1 MRVFHQNI
9 DHQPLRLDSLKN
21 ILEEIKLDLFII
33 TEHNMKRWEKDR
45 INLDNFFIASSY
57 CRDSTSKGCVLIF
70 SRHKI

>member
-9 DHQPLRLDSLKN
+9 DHRPLRLDSLKN

-33 TEHNMKRWEKDR
+33 TEHNKSWEKDR

-57 CRDSTSKGCVLIF
+57 SKSNQNHLMP
-70 SRHKI
+70 